1 MIQRV
6 HARNFKSLADVNV
19 PIVRPTVLVGRN
31 GAGKSAFV
39 DVLRFVRDAV
49 RDGLDKALTERQ
61 GIEAVR
67 RWAPTRPYQIEI
79 DLSLD
84 DDVTYGLTLAS
95 SGGEGV
101 VKREF
106 LEGTDSAFSVRKG
119 VFEVKSRRWLV
130 DQDEPGTAD
139 LLLRRVGGMLRLRF
153 MDMAFYGIYPNT
165 LRKPQPPGE
174 IRRLLDD
181 GSNLAAVLQKLS
193 PARHELIRSALNRVV
208 PDVVNF
214 SVARVGSWLT
224 ILLHHADPG
233 GGAPIE
239 RDAAQESDGTLR
251 ALALITALF
260 AASARSRPGLITI
273 EEPEIGIHPGALAA
287 LWSLIVEASAS
298 VTILLTTLLRVV
310 RMEDGVT
317 TIGGLAQHQVE
328 AVQQELFTTG
338 DLLRIQDL
346 EPESTGAPDV

>member
-193 PARHELIRSALNRVV
+193 PARLELIRSALNRSSCLFRTG
-208 PDVVNF
+208 NGGRTGF
-214 SVARVGSWLT
+214 
-224 ILLHHADPG
+224 PG
-233 GGAPIE
+233 I
-239 RDAAQESDGTLR
+239 SR
-251 ALALITALF
+251 ANT
-260 AASARSRPGLITI
+260 
-273 EEPEIGIHPGALAA
+273 
-287 LWSLIVEASAS
+287 
-298 VTILLTTLLRVV
+298 
-310 RMEDGVT
+310 
-317 TIGGLAQHQVE
+317 
-328 AVQQELFTTG
+328 
-338 DLLRIQDL
+338 
-346 EPESTGAPDV
+346 